1 MARSFPW
8 PSAATALYGI
18 IGHPVAHSLS
28 PVIHNRAFEVMGIDA
43 AYLAFDVI
51 DPASA
56 LKGVKA
62 LDIKGL
68 SVTIPYKEAVLPF
81 LDEIDPAAER
91 IGAVNTVINHSGR
104 LFGANTDWIGAI
116 RALEEVVTIEGRR
129 FLVLGAGGS
138 ARAVCAGLVMKGG
151 VVHVANRR
159 PEKARILAEAVGA
172 AWSGLDR
179 MADVRASVLI
189 NTTSVGMRPGEGESI
204 VDKALLKG
212 FDVVMDIVYS
222 PPETRLLKEAKEY
235 GCRVV
240 SGLKM
245 LLYQAEAQFELWT
258 GQKAPHEAM
267 KGALK
272 AILDLADF

>member
-81 LDEIDPAAER
+81 LDEIDPAA
-91 IGAVNTVINHSGR
+91 
-104 LFGANTDWIGAI
+104 
-116 RALEEVVTIEGRR
+116 
-129 FLVLGAGGS
+129 
-138 ARAVCAGLVMKGG
+138 
-151 VVHVANRR
+151 
-159 PEKARILAEAVGA
+159 
-172 AWSGLDR
+172 
-179 MADVRASVLI
+179 
-189 NTTSVGMRPGEGESI
+189 
-204 VDKALLKG
+204 
-212 FDVVMDIVYS
+212 
-222 PPETRLLKEAKEY
+222 
-235 GCRVV
+235 
-240 SGLKM
+240 
-245 LLYQAEAQFELWT
+245 
-258 GQKAPHEAM
+258 
-267 KGALK
+267 
-272 AILDLADF
+272 